1 MSFSFYRAFKDRE
14 ERGEEKVDCNSSSS
28 FPFGI
33 FFPFLPS
40 GTRCCNYVNWRENN
54 GSRVAQC
61 FLWCGS
67 RIYVMG
73 RFLDASPLEEGE
85 EENLMALYIPFHP
98 DLETRV
104 WGRARKAIKESETV
118 EDCVYY

>member
-14 ERGEEKVDCNSSSS
+14 EGEKKKSIATAPPLSRS
-28 FPFGI
+28 G
-33 FFPFLPS
+33 FFFFLPS

-98 DLETRV
+98 DLETGV
-104 WGRARKAIKESETV
+104 G
-118 EDCVYY
+118 